1 MKITTNRPIAS
12 HSNLLFWGADACNKR
27 DLSKAVG
34 RYDEKSNELYLAGE
48 DDLTRKIKKL
58 VDIGVNFK
66 VHKHKNSNYFIA
78 DTFSTPTT
86 SDLNESELNELT
98 EPEFKSTVLSF
109 SDFVKS
115 QTQPETPVK
124 TKTIKSD
131 KKKSLSETELELIHA
146 IRNQSSQDLIN
157 ATLKELEES
166 YDPYL

>member
-1 MKITTNRPIAS
+1 MKITTNRLPSS
-12 HSNLLFWGADACNKR
+12 HSNLLFWGADACQR
-27 DLSKAVG
+27 SDLSKAVG
-34 RYDEKSNELYLAGE
+34 RYDEKSDELYLAGT
-48 DDLTRKIKKL
+48 DDLSRKVKKL
-58 VDIGVNFK
+58 VDIGVNLRA
-66 VHKHKNSNYFIA
+66 HKHKNGNYFIA

-98 EPEFKSTVLSF
+98 EPEFKSKALSF

-115 QTQPETPVK
+115 QIQPENPVK

-131 KKKSLSETELELIHA
+131 KKKSLSETELELIHS

-166 YDPYL
+166 YDPHL

>member
-1 MKITTNRPIAS
+1 MKITTNKQPAS
-12 HSNLLFWGADACNKR
+12 HDRLMFWGQEAADKR

-34 RYDEKSNELYLAGE
+34 RYDEKSDELYLAGE

-58 VDIGVNFK
+58 VDIGVNFNA
-66 VHKHKNSNYFIA
+66 HKHKNSNYFIA

-98 EPEFKSTVLSF
+98 EPEFKSKALSF

-115 QTQPETPVK
+115 QTQPENSVK
-124 TKTIKSD
+124 TKTIKPD
-131 KKKSLSETELELIHA
+131 KNKSLSETEFELIHA

-166 YDPYL
+166 YDPHL

>member
-1 MKITTNRPIAS
+1 MKITTNRQIAS
-12 HSNLLFWGADACNKR
+12 HSNLLFWGADACNRR
-27 DLSKAVG
+27 DLQKAVG
-34 RYDEKSNELYLAGE
+34 RYDEKSDELYLAGE
-48 DDLTRKIKKL
+48 DDLSKKVQKL
-58 VDIGVNFK
+58 IDIGVNLK

-98 EPEFKSTVLSF
+98 EPEFKSKALSF

-115 QTQPETPVK
+115 QTQPEKSVK
-124 TKTIKSD
+124 TKTIKPD
-131 KKKSLSETELELIHA
+131 KNKSLSETEFELIHA

-166 YDPYL
+166 YDPHL